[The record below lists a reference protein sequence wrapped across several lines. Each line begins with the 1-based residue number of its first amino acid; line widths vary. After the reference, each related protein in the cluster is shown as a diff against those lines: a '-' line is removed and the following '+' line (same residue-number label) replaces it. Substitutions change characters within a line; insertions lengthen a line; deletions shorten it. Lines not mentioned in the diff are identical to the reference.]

1 MLSRI
6 FAILVC
12 LAGLQVICSAED
24 NPRQEKADHD
34 KVSVTGDQTLEFGPF
49 VLQGEDLKVRL
60 RRKGQRSI
68 VISGNARL
76 VCGNTRFIAKSIE
89 ASWKNSDEMYFNLW
103 GNVEIQNIS
112 GQLRMYAP
120 QAALFHDQ
128 DGTHLVL
135 QNQRRGPVTLL
146 STSNQKTTEL
156 VAVKIDVYSRDSK
169 TFRVVPTDLVSF
181 DERDRRL
188 TDQIRFEASAPSEYD
203 IFNQISKVEFKIPS
217 RRSASGQSQ
226 KISKTEFLQL
236 LK

>member
-12 LAGLQVICSAED
+12 LAGLQVVCSAEE
-24 NPRQEKADHD
+24 NPRQAKADHE

-76 VCGNTRFIAKSIE
+76 VCGNTRFIAQSIE

-128 DGTHLVL
+128 DGHIWSCKTCD
-135 QNQRRGPVTLL
+135 RGLSLCSAMPIRKPRSLL
-146 STSNQKTTEL
+146 RSRSTSVPGTQK
-156 VAVKIDVYSRDSK
+156 
-169 TFRVVPTDLVSF
+169 
-181 DERDRRL
+181 
-188 TDQIRFEASAPSEYD
+188 RFELCPL
-203 IFNQISKVEFKIPS
+203 IW
-217 RRSASGQSQ
+217 
-226 KISKTEFLQL
+226 
-236 LK
+236 